1 MHPIELDDVLASFQI
16 VVDTRE
22 QKWAHIESS
31 LKATQTP
38 YTVAKL
44 NYGDY
49 TCEAKDSQKQTISL
63 ADKYVIER
71 KRNLDELVGNFTKG
85 RERFD
90 REFKRALADKAKVFL
105 MIEDPDL
112 WRNIEQHNYRSK
124 MPPKTLL
131 ATLCSWQAKYN
142 ITVISCSQKDSG
154 TLIKAILWYA
164 LRDYLRKEG
173 DQDEP

>member
-1 MHPIELDDVLASFQI
+1 MHPIEIDDALEAFEI

-22 QKWAHIESS
+22 QKWAHILNS
-31 LKATQTP
+31 LNKTKTP
-38 YTVAKL
+38 HTVAKL
-44 NYGDY
+44 SYGDY
-49 TCEAKDSQKQTISL
+49 TCRAAEISL

-90 REFKRALADKAKVFL
+90 REFKRAMADRAKVFL
-105 MIEDPDL
+105 MIEDANL
-112 WRNIEQHNYRSK
+112 WRNIETHNYRSQ
-124 MPPKTLL
+124 MPPKALL

-142 ITVISCSQKDSG
+142 ITVITCDQKDSG

-164 LRDYLRKEG
+164 LRDYLRKEEEHN
-173 DQDEP
+173 DNT